1 MGFFIRKAFKA
12 GPLRFNLSKGGI
24 GVSAGVTGARIGLNR
39 HGTYVYGGRHGLYY
53 REQLTRRGKRRQA
66 PATAGSAQTVQNGSP
81 GRSDIFV
88 DTGVTYPSVY
98 DLIEPHPYPD
108 LKEISGW
115 YRHPLLIIT
124 ALLSFAIP
132 VAFMEEPLLWAVPGF
147 FLMVIAFGF
156 LRDRKWRKSGKK
168 MIEDSA
174 ASFENNPREFT
185 LDRMNRFIDKAPD
198 KYVARFLPDLYMVII
213 QIALEMPDDPH
224 IFAFNKFEKQ
234 IPVSDEFIE
243 QTKKAILTHR
253 LDAVLADRM
262 LNEEDE
268 AQLRDLID
276 KLYLDEQFIFEE
288 LQYLELASSVRREM
302 EAPLREE
309 PASIPLVR
317 GEVCYGEFDDVR
329 LLEERVLDRFQRN
342 RVQYRN
348 LGYEVQIEGRLTL
361 TDRRMVIT
369 GRGSRE
375 YRMNQIADIIT
386 DLETN
391 IIELIISGRKNPV
404 FLTSPSPMLI
414 SSRMEKI
421 RETLVE
427 A

>member
-53 REQLTRRGKRRQA
+53 REQLTRTGKGKQV
-66 PATAGSAQTVQNGSP
+66 TGTIKSADAAQNGSP
-81 GRSDIFV
+81 ARSDIFV

-115 YRHPLLIIT
+115 YKHPLLIIAT
-124 ALLSFAIP
+124 LLSFAIP
-132 VAFMEEPLLWAVPGF
+132 IVFIEEPLLWALPAL
-147 FLMVIAFGF
+147 FLLIIVYGY
-156 LRDRKWRKSGKK
+156 LHEKKWRNAGIK
-168 MIEDSA
+168 MIEDA
-174 ASFENNPREFT
+174 VAEFEKDPRSFNFRGI
-185 LDRMNRFIDKAPD
+185 RQFIDKAPD
-198 KYVARFLPDLYMVII
+198 RYINRFLPDLYMVII
-213 QIALEMPDDPH
+213 QIALEMPDDAH

-234 IPVSDEFIE
+234 IPVSEDFIE

-253 LDAVLADRM
+253 MDHVLADRL
-262 LNEEDE
+262 LNENDE
-268 AQLRDLID
+268 AQLRELID

-288 LQYLELASSVRREM
+288 LQYLELASSIRREM
-302 EAPLREE
+302 EATLREE
-309 PASIPLVR
+309 PASMPLVR
-317 GEVCYGEFDDVR
+317 GEICYGEFEEVR

-342 RVQYRN
+342 RVQFRK
-348 LGYEVQIEGRLTL
+348 LGYEIQIEGRLTL

-375 YRMNQIADIIT
+375 YRLNQIVDIIT

-404 FLTSPSPMLI
+404 FLTNPSPMLI

-421 RETLVE
+421 REAMVE